1 MSRPSATFRSSVIG
15 LLPHVQRG
23 HLAQRQSVA
32 LPPPLRQLLALRAQ
46 LQPRGV
52 GVLAPHAQRDVSHA
66 GRARAR
72 PAPPAPPSPAPRP
85 VPRASPLP
93 RPAPVS
99 RTPPRPVPPP
109 QQRCGSPAP
118 GPPAAPARG

>member
-32 LPPPLRQLLALRAQ
+32 LPPPLRQFLALRAQ

-52 GVLAPHAQRDVSHA
+52 GVLAPHAECDVSHA
-66 GRARAR
+66 AHARAR
-72 PAPPAPPSPAPRP
+72 PAPPPPPAPALKP
-85 VPRASPLP
+85 PPH
-93 RPAPVS
+93 PA
-99 RTPPRPVPPP
+99 PPP